1 MMSRCVSGCGG
12 SGDLR
17 RIRVYSQ
24 ILGRRSWKARVNGI
38 WEIHD
43 VEWNWEA
50 GLREL
55 TATSAQSVGFIMALA
70 KRRSTFRYSMKEKV
84 G

>member
-17 RIRVYSQ
+17 RIRVFSQ

-43 VEWNWEA
+43 VEWN
-50 GLREL
+50 
-55 TATSAQSVGFIMALA
+55 
-70 KRRSTFRYSMKEKV
+70 
-84 G
+84 